1 MHTRRLITFLLGAWL
16 AAIGLVGAFA
26 TENFRVADRILD
38 VPTATSKKI
47 FDKMGRDPAQLIL
60 RHEINEVNRAM
71 FETSEWIQIGLGVSI
86 LVIVIFSRRHSKE
99 RVLGTFVITG
109 IMLGLV
115 LAQRFLLTPEMI
127 GSGRLLDFAP
137 AGEVSREREVFGS
150 LHAVYGVFELV
161 KIVVGLI
168 FAGFLFKARM
178 TKTTRSRKSKQVD
191 VIDESDYSHVDG

>member
-16 AAIGLVGAFA
+16 AAIGLVGAIA
-26 TENFRVADRILD
+26 TENFRVADRILE

-47 FDKMGRDPAQLIL
+47 FDKMGKDPAHLIL
-60 RHEINEVNRAM
+60 RHEVNEVNRAM

-99 RVLGTFVITG
+99 RVLGTFIVTG
-109 IMLGLV
+109 IMLGLT

-127 GSGRLLDFAP
+127 GSGRLLDFAAP
-137 AGEVSREREVFGS
+137 GEVSREREVFGS
-150 LHAVYGVFELV
+150 LHVVYGVFELA
-161 KIVVGLI
+161 KIVVAVV
-168 FAGFLFKARM
+168 FTGFLLKARM
-178 TKTTRSRKSKQVD
+178 KQSGSSRKSKQVD